1 MLFWQQEEA
10 GVYTQL
16 LMDEGRVHIQGL
28 SIGVQVQNWPFYLS
42 DICQLFFTIHTLNPI
57 AKLTLFSIAFT

>member
-16 LMDEGRVHIQGL
+16 LIDEGRVHIQGL

-42 DICQLFFTIHTLNPI
+42 DICQLFFYYPYTQPNRKIDPV
-57 AKLTLFSIAFT
+57 